1 MQHPALYYG
10 KFLALLGIVSA
21 MVAFNFLRRGFHPA
35 RQQSVWQIPGARP
48 ERGPELIRT
57 HGCVACHVMRG
68 STARP
73 HVGPSLEHL
82 PDQLYLAGT
91 LPNTPE
97 NLVQWI
103 QHPERIRPGT
113 AMPDLGIGEQD
124 AEDIAAYLLNSRK
137 TSP

>member
-21 MVAFNFLRRGFHPA
+21 MVAFNFLSRGFHPP
-35 RQQSVWQIPGARP
+35 RQQSVWQIPGSRP

-68 STARP
+68 STATP

-113 AMPDLGIGEQD
+113 AMPDLGIGKEE